1 MLCAGQLRVIR
12 RARLVYVAKVQYVL
26 DKEAKVGEIG
36 PVDGWVQCRHRK
48 VGAGKGSQLW
58 ATRCFCCGV
67 TELDGV
73 QFSISQ

>member
-36 PVDGWVQCRHRK
+36 PVDG
-48 VGAGKGSQLW
+48 
-58 ATRCFCCGV
+58 
-67 TELDGV
+67 
-73 QFSISQ
+73 